1 MKTWPARRR
10 TVFRGTA
17 CLFFLLWLGCKTP
30 RPDMTFELNR
40 CSAEFGAPTDPGLQA
55 QLEALDAE
63 LRQRLGMAPE
73 HTAAG
78 VLDLRTGRLALVR
91 PDRVEYAASLPK
103 IGILLAY
110 FVRHPEAATRLDPV
124 VRHELGLIAKASSNE
139 LAAKYSR
146 ELGLPFIQQCLNE
159 RGFYDPAR
167 GGGLWVGKHYGRSD
181 ERYPDPVGGHSHAA
195 TVRQVLRYFLLLEQG
210 RLVSPAASRT
220 LREIFASP
228 EIPHDRHKFVL
239 GLADRPVELRRKW
252 GEWENWQHDAAVVT
266 GHGRHYVLVALT
278 QHPRGDDYLIALAAA
293 VDDWM
298 APGPR

>member
-1 MKTWPARRR
+1 
-10 TVFRGTA
+10 
-17 CLFFLLWLGCKTP
+17 
-30 RPDMTFELNR
+30 MTFELNR

-210 RLVSPAASRT
+210 RLVSPAASQT

-252 GEWENWQHDAAVVT
+252 GEWEDWQHDAAVVT
-266 GHGRHYVLVALT
+266 GPGRHYVLVALT

>member
-1 MKTWPARRR
+1 
-10 TVFRGTA
+10 
-17 CLFFLLWLGCKTP
+17 
-30 RPDMTFELNR
+30 MTFELNR